1 MSEFDILSFGE
12 TMAMFVAE
20 QHGELAEVGHF
31 HKRIAGADNNVAIGL
46 SRLGFK
52 VAWLSRVGADSL
64 GRFVIDTLEK
74 EGLDCSN
81 VAIDCAHPT
90 GFQLKSRTDDGGD
103 PVVEYFRR
111 GSAASHLSPAS
122 IVPELLKA
130 RHLHATGIPPAL
142 SATAREMS
150 FELMTRM
157 REAGRSVSFDPNLRP
172 SLWASSQQMITEINR
187 LAALAHWVLPG
198 LSEGRLLTG
207 FEDPADIA
215 AFYLGQ
221 GAEAVAIKLGPHGA
235 YYRTHQDQGFVAGVP
250 VQTVVDTVGA
260 GDGFAVG
267 MISALLDNHSFADAV
282 KRANWIGSRAVQSR
296 GDMEG
301 LPTRSEMSVEFE
313 AAFAS
318 RLAPTGDLQR
328 SHRPCPTGDLQIS
341 PNSCGSEPAREEARP
356 VTEDF

>member
-1 MSEFDILSFGE
+1 MSEIDILSFGE

-20 QHGELAEVGHF
+20 QAGDLASVGAF
-31 HKRIAGADNNVAIGL
+31 HKRIAGADSNVAIGL
-46 SRLGFK
+46 SRLGFN

-64 GRFVIDTLEK
+64 GRFVVDTLEK
-74 EGLDCSN
+74 EGLDCRH
-81 VAIDCAHPT
+81 VDIDTAHPT

-111 GSAASHLSPAS
+111 GSAASHLSPHS

-142 SATAREMS
+142 SESARQMS

-172 SLWASSQQMITEINR
+172 SLWASERQMITEINR

-198 LSEGRLLTG
+198 LSEGRLLSG

-215 AFYLGQ
+215 AFYLDQ

-235 YYRTHQDQGFVAGVP
+235 YYRTHLDQGFVAGVP
-250 VQTVVDTVGA
+250 VATVVDTVGA

-267 MISALLDNHSFADAV
+267 MISALLENQSFAEAV

-301 LPTRSEMSVEFE
+301 LPSRSEMVSEFE

-318 RLAPTGDLQR
+318 RLAPTLDR
-328 SHRPCPTGDLQIS
+328 VST
-341 PNSCGSEPAREEARP
+341 
-356 VTEDF
+356 

>member
-1 MSEFDILSFGE
+1 MSEIDILSFGE

-20 QHGELAEVGHF
+20 EPGDLASITRF
-31 HKRIAGADNNVAIGL
+31 HKRIAGADSNVAIGL

-74 EGLDCSN
+74 EGLDCRH
-81 VAIDCAHPT
+81 VDIDVAHPT
-90 GFQLKSRTDDGGD
+90 GFQLKSRTEDGSD

-111 GSAASHLSPAS
+111 GSAASHLSPQS
-122 IVPELLKA
+122 IVPQLLNA
-130 RHLHATGIPPAL
+130 RHLHATGIPAAL
-142 SATAREMS
+142 SASARQLS
-150 FELMTRM
+150 LELMTRM
-157 REAGRSVSFDPNLRP
+157 RDAGRSVSFDPNLRP
-172 SLWASSQQMITEINR
+172 SLWASTQRMVTETNR

-215 AFYLGQ
+215 AFYLDQ
-221 GAEAVAIKLGPHGA
+221 GVEAVAIKLGPHGA

-250 VQTVVDTVGA
+250 VQAVVDTVGA

-267 MISALLDNHSFADAV
+267 MISALLENHSFAEAV
-282 KRANWIGSRAVQSR
+282 KRANWVGSRAVQSR

-301 LPTRSEMSVEFE
+301 LPTRAEMSAELE
-313 AAFAS
+313 AAVAS
-318 RLAPTGDLQR
+318 GLAPALDR
-328 SHRPCPTGDLQIS
+328 VPTQM
-341 PNSCGSEPAREEARP
+341 PCGSEPARDKA
-356 VTEDF
+356 

>member
-1 MSEFDILSFGE
+1 MSEIDILSFGE

-20 QHGELAEVGHF
+20 QAGELASVGAF
-31 HKRIAGADNNVAIGL
+31 HKRIAGADSNVAIGL

-64 GRFVIDTLEK
+64 GRFVIDTLEQ
-74 EGLDCSN
+74 EGLDCRH
-81 VAIDCAHPT
+81 VDIDAAHPT
-90 GFQLKSRTDDGGD
+90 GFQLKSRTEDGSD
-103 PVVEYFRR
+103 PAVEYFRR
-111 GSAASHLSPAS
+111 GSAASHLSPHS

-142 SATAREMS
+142 SETARQMS
-150 FELMTRM
+150 FELMSRM
-157 REAGRSVSFDPNLRP
+157 RQAGRSVSFDPNLRP
-172 SLWASSQQMITEINR
+172 SLWASERQMISEINR

-215 AFYLGQ
+215 AFYLDQ

-235 YYRTHQDQGFVAGVP
+235 YYRTHLDAGFVAGVP
-250 VQTVVDTVGA
+250 VETVVDTVGA

-267 MISALLDNHSFADAV
+267 MISALLENHSFADAV

-301 LPTRSEMSVEFE
+301 LPSRAEMSAEFE
-313 AAFAS
+313 TAFAS
-318 RLAPTGDLQR
+318 RLAPTGNLCR
-328 SHRPCPTGDLQIS
+328 T
-341 PNSCGSEPAREEARP
+341 
-356 VTEDF
+356 

>member
-20 QHGELAEVGHF
+20 QNGELAEVGHF

-81 VAIDCAHPT
+81 VAIDAAHPT

-172 SLWASSQQMITEINR
+172 SLWASPQQMITEINR

-215 AFYLGQ
+215 AFYLDQ

-235 YYRTHQDQGFVAGVP
+235 YYRTHHDQGFVAGVP

-267 MISALLDNHSFADAV
+267 MISALLENYSFADAV

-301 LPTRSEMSVEFE
+301 LPNRAELLAELD
-313 AAFAS
+313 AAIREQA
-318 RLAPTGDLQR
+318 R
-328 SHRPCPTGDLQIS
+328 SHTGS
-341 PNSCGSEPAREEARP
+341 AA
-356 VTEDF
+356 